1 MENIT
6 NIDNNNIN
14 NNIFNEGEFV
24 FTKDEN
30 GKIIGG
36 GYKINSFFLEGG
48 QNVMT
53 TQTGDN
59 DGEQDGGKVSSPF
72 ENLAVPAGL
81 FYINTRIKK
90 NNDVK
95 LDEHY
100 SNRKTAPDEMIDKLY
115 ALVEF
120 DKKRKRKTKKHINK
134 KNKTNKTNT
143 RKHK

>member
-6 NIDNNNIN
+6 NIDNNNI
-14 NNIFNEGEFV
+14 FNGGEFV
-24 FTKDEN
+24 LTQDEN
-30 GKIIGG
+30 GQIIGG

-53 TQTGDN
+53 TLN
-59 DGEQDGGKVSSPF
+59 ENEDGKQDGGKVSSPF

-95 LDEHY
+95 LDKHY
-100 SNRKTAPDEMIDKLY
+100 NDRKTAPDEMIDKLY

-120 DKKRKRKTKKHINK
+120 DKKRKRKTKKHIIK
-134 KNKTNKTNT
+134 KNKTNT
-143 RKHK
+143 RKYK

>member
-1 MENIT
+1 MENIV
-6 NIDNNNIN
+6 DY
-14 NNIFNEGEFV
+14 NIFNGGDFV
-24 FTKDEN
+24 FTQDGGGEF
-30 GKIIGG
+30 ISG
-36 GYKINSFFLEGG
+36 GYKINSSFLGG
-48 QNVMT
+48 EQALMT
-53 TQTGDN
+53 TFN
-59 DGEQDGGKVSSPF
+59 DGNQDGGKVSSPF

-120 DKKRKRKTKKHINK
+120 DKKRKRKTKKHIIK
-134 KNKTNKTNT
+134 KNKTNT
-143 RKHK
+143 RKTK